1 MLELIGGAIAAAAAA
16 YGGYGSM
23 APTSQ
28 LYGHAFC
35 GAPGTKLL
43 ALTYDD
49 GPNDPHTLELLDLL
63 AKHEVQATFFMIG
76 RYVKERPDIARRV
89 HEAGHAIGNHTYNH
103 PLLILTSGRQL
114 QRELDETSKALIDAV
129 GGHNGLFRPPF
140 GGRRP
145 GTFAA
150 VRAHGMAPVM
160 WSVTC
165 YDWQA
170 KSADAVEQRAVS
182 QIRGGDV
189 ILLHDGSHVKMGAFR
204 GYTVEATDRLIR
216 RYKGEGYEFV
226 TVPQMMAR
234 AQFSVPKH
242 GLD

>member
-28 LYGHAFC
+28 LYGHAFT
-35 GAPGTKLL
+35 GVPGTKLL

-49 GPNDPHTLELLDLL
+49 GPNDPHTLELLELL

-76 RYVKERPDIARRV
+76 RHVAQRPDIARRV
-89 HEAGHAIGNHTYNH
+89 REAGHAIGNHTYSH
-103 PLLILTSGRQL
+103 PLLILTSGSRL
-114 QRELDETSKALIDAV
+114 KRELEDTDKAIIEAA

-145 GTFAA
+145 GTFHV
-150 VRAHGMAPVM
+150 VRSHGMAPVM

-165 YDWQA
+165 YDWNA
-170 KSADAVEQRAVS
+170 KSADTIEQRATS
-182 QIRGGDV
+182 QIRGGEV
-189 ILLHDGSHVKMGAFR
+189 ILLHDGSHVQMGAFR
-204 GYTVEATDRLIR
+204 GHTVKATERLIR

-226 TVPQMMAR
+226 TIPQMMKR
-234 AQFSVPKH
+234 AQFAVPKH